1 MVTTGKSKHR
11 ALEAA
16 GHHIHRP
23 EAEKE
28 KCMLLLHS
36 FPPFMRS
43 RAPGHY
49 SRGLPILLVHQ
60 DNPPEARRLTL
71 TSQTDTN
78 RTPGTAR
85 KGTQGLAGDR
95 QVFCS

>member
-49 SRGLPILLVHQ
+49 SRGLPILVSASRQ
-60 DNPPEARRLTL
+60 PPGGKAVNANV
-71 TSQTDTN
+71 TN
-78 RTPGTAR
+78 RHKQNPWHG
-85 KGTQGLAGDR
+85 
-95 QVFCS
+95 